1 LAVRERALA
10 LFPSAVAAQI
20 APEVAER
27 GYFVARRRDG
37 QEQVRPLPKLAI
49 GVVPVLPGV
58 FETRH
63 EVIAAAKHAAQ
74 QALARPGSA
83 IHVDQEH
90 GNAYPQSILF

>member
-1 LAVRERALA
+1 MRERALA